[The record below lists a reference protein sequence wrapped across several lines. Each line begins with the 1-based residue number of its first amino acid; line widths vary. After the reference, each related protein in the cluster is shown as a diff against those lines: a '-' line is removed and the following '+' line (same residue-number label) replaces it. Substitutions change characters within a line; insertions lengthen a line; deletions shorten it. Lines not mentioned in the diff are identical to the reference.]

1 MIQSIARQSVVIKC
15 NLQASI
21 MMGNYEFYYAA
32 GLAYKLT
39 GNMATEILQPQ
50 QLIEEVNRMLAD
62 DVREQHLIRMLKDY
76 EPDDKL
82 DEQMRELFQEGQ
94 TEQRLWQE

>member
-1 MIQSIARQSVVIKC
+1 M

-62 DVREQHLIRMLKDY
+62 YMTDDVREQHLIRMF
-76 EPDDKL
+76 EVTG
-82 DEQMRELFQEGQ
+82 GQ
-94 TEQRLWQE
+94 IARNRINFDH

>member
-1 MIQSIARQSVVIKC
+1 
-15 NLQASI
+15 

-32 GLAYKLT
+32 GLVYKLT
-39 GNMATEILQPQ
+39 GNTATEILEPQ
-50 QLIEEVNRMLAD
+50 QLIEEVNRMLTDYKTD

-82 DEQMRELFQEGQ
+82 DEQMRELFQVGQ
-94 TEQRLWQE
+94 TEQCLWQE